1 MTNPNYIGYDAK
13 WIYRNG
19 VDCWPTGDRAMFFT
33 EFYADCTK
41 PATLIITADDSFTVR
56 LNKGV
61 TWSGSN
67 WREIQR
73 FTISNLKCGINVL

>member
-1 MTNPNYIGYDAK
+1 ML
-13 WIYRNG
+13 
-19 VDCWPTGDRAMFFT
+19 FT

-73 FTISNLKCGINVL
+73 FTISDLKCGINVL